1 LTLTDAKINGTNVLF
16 INQLKT
22 TATAANVDEAI
33 FMYTQ
38 EKDTN
43 N

>member
-1 LTLTDAKINGTNVLF
+1 MALGMK
-16 INQLKT
+16 LKT
-22 TATAANVDEAI
+22 SATAANVAETI